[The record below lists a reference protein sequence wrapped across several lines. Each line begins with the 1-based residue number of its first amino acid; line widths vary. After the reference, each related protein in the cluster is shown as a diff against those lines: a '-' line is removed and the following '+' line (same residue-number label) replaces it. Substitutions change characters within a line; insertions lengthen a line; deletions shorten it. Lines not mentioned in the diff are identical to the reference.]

1 MRRRLAS
8 PISVCRMQMPWDMP
22 PAGVCGI
29 LRRPFDAPVVAFLL
43 KGRCQDAEKY
53 MFLLS
58 YSMRCA
64 PVCYGFMSFP
74 AL

>member
-1 MRRRLAS
+1 MRRRLVS
-8 PISVCRMQMPWDMP
+8 PVSVCRMQMPWDMP
-22 PAGVCGI
+22 PACVCGI

-43 KGRCQDAEKY
+43 TGRCPGAEKY

-64 PVCYGFMSFP
+64 PVCYGFMASP
-74 AL
+74 VL